1 MSSPARKLPRRSP
14 SRAPSPGRGKP
25 GGAGGAVAH
34 RRAQRVDGAKR
45 PLRSRPRPATTPR
58 RRKKHH
64 LGFAVTSSMLVGL
77 MVLGIVVLNVLLAQQ
92 SFRIQETERRIDAL
106 GRERLGLV
114 REQATL
120 SAPGRIAGWASRH
133 GMRLPDDIRI
143 LRAPDG
149 PPDPAG
155 TGTSRASGTNG

>member
-1 MSSPARKLPRRSP
+1 MSAPARKLQP
-14 SRAPSPGRGKP
+14 RAPSQKQSPGRAKP
-25 GGAGGAVAH
+25 GVK
-34 RRAQRVDGAKR
+34 RVDGAKR
-45 PLRSRPRPATTPR
+45 PQRSPRPATTAR

-64 LGFAVTSSMLVGL
+64 LGFAVTSSLLVGL

-92 SFRIQETERRIDAL
+92 SFRIQDAERRIDAL

-143 LRAPDG
+143 LRAPNG
-149 PPDPAG
+149 PSDPAG
-155 TGTSRASGTNG
+155 TGTSRASGTSG

>member
-1 MSSPARKLPRRSP
+1 MRRKSSPGTER
-14 SRAPSPGRGKP
+14 PGGG
-25 GGAGGAVAH
+25 GGAGAH
-34 RRAQRVDGAKR
+34 RRAQRGDGAKR
-45 PLRSRPRPATTPR
+45 QLRSRPRPATPPR

-64 LGFAVTSSMLVGL
+64 LGFAVTSSVLVGL

-92 SFRIQETERRIDAL
+92 SFRIDESERRIDAL

-143 LRAPDG
+143 LHAPDG
-149 PPDPAG
+149 PSDPAG
-155 TGTSRASGTNG
+155 ADTVRASGTGG

>member
-1 MSSPARKLPRRSP
+1 MSSPARKLPQRSP
-14 SRAPSPGRGKP
+14 SRRPSPGSGKP
-25 GGAGGAVAH
+25 GGRGGAGAL
-34 RRAQRVDGAKR
+34 RRPEGAEGAKR
-45 PLRSRPRPATTPR
+45 PPRSRARPATTT

-64 LGFAVTSSMLVGL
+64 LGFAVTSSVLVGL

-92 SFRIQETERRIDAL
+92 SFRIDESERRIDAL

-143 LRAPDG
+143 LLAPDG
-149 PPDPAG
+149 PSDPAG
-155 TGTSRASGTNG
+155 TDTVRASGTGG

>member
-1 MSSPARKLPRRSP
+1 M
-14 SRAPSPGRGKP
+14 
-25 GGAGGAVAH
+25 
-34 RRAQRVDGAKR
+34 
-45 PLRSRPRPATTPR
+45 
-58 RRKKHH
+58 
-64 LGFAVTSSMLVGL
+64 GFAVTASVLVGV

-92 SFRIQETERRIDAL
+92 SFRIEESERRIDAL

-143 LRAPDG
+143 LRAPSG
-149 PPDPAG
+149 PSDPAG
-155 TGTSRASGTNG
+155 TDTSRASGIGG